1 MLSWRARSSSG
12 KVWLFSCPCVRRL
25 RVPRAPRR
33 PPSSNAGNGDHPVAD
48 LPPATADLGR
58 ILSAPCATHEQIDD
72 ALRGWLYLASAFRE
86 QFHDSD
92 TDVLHCAQQLLY
104 RPIFAE
110 NRDYVR
116 TQIVFSLLQED
127 EVAPLH
133 VIASFLLADG
143 RADDDGAF
151 GRMIE
156 EGCVARLLELLGSP
170 RHEEYRLHRVL
181 LELTY
186 EMCRMERMRMVDLM
200 HVDDAFVC
208 HLLHLVEVGS
218 GDASDP
224 YQYPVIRVLVR
235 PNGLPRPMAAIWQQ
249 LTVSSSY

>member
-1 MLSWRARSSSG
+1 MLSLPACHGYTSPAHAG
-12 KVWLFSCPCVRRL
+12 
-25 RVPRAPRR
+25 
-33 PPSSNAGNGDHPVAD
+33 PSPQCHKRDSPSLTASPD
-48 LPPATADLGR
+48 ADLGR

-104 RPIFAE
+104 RPIFAD

-116 TQIVFSLLQED
+116 TQIIFSLLQED

-143 RADDDGAF
+143 RADDTVF
-151 GRMIE
+151 GGMIG
-156 EGCVARLLELLGSP
+156 EGCVARLLELLNSS
-170 RHEEYRLHRVL
+170 RHQEYRLHGVL
-181 LELTY
+181 LELMY
-186 EMCRMERMRMVDLM
+186 EMCRMERLRMADLTQ
-200 HVDDAFVC
+200 VDDAFIC
-208 HLLHLVEVGS
+208 HLLHLVEIGS

-235 PNGLPRPMAAIWQQ
+235 PGGIVPGLAAA
-249 LTVSSSY
+249 TN